1 MFRKL
6 IIALVI
12 SLMAVSAHAADLQF
26 SSLNA
31 SGDTLYLPSS
41 GSFAVGI
48 GSDIASIN
56 SFIDVRAHL
65 VTEVTKDQD
74 NKAGI
79 GVGVS
84 LPKLVN
90 YLGGSWF
97 AEKMNASIGATALV
111 NLDGDAHIEPALYI
125 SLINWKY

>member
-1 MFRKL
+1 MFKRL
-6 IIALVI
+6 ILAAAIVLIA
-12 SLMAVSAHAADLQF
+12 SVSQAADLKF
-26 SSLNA
+26 SGLNA

-56 SFIDVRAHL
+56 SFIDIRAHL

-79 GVGVS
+79 GLGIN
-84 LPKLVN
+84 LPKLVS
-90 YLGGSWF
+90 YLGGSWV

-111 NLDGDAHIEPALYI
+111 NLDGDAHIEPALYL
-125 SLINWKY
+125 SLINWSY